1 MNLIQIDNFQTSNEI
16 LFVLDSISKNAG
28 KSLSKLG
35 LQKILYLAKVLEPVR
50 EIIMNT
56 LEFLTEKR
64 GPYSKEIQ
72 NLIDHLT
79 ALGFVSI
86 TNFKV
91 IVGKNSLAY
100 YEITPVGEGV
110 VKKLKK
116 IPIQEEKYWWIDI
129 ISRLTIIY
137 SNKVELENDT
147 KFFDLDR
154 IVRLVYQDPTYNL
167 FKQNNN
173 WKYFIDFEKRDEN
186 STSWIIDFVKTYVEE
201 NNLIVGQKFIRGN
214 AELITIAFFE
224 FYFLNYLKSR

>member
-1 MNLIQIDNFQTSNEI
+1 LNLIQIDNFQTSNEI